1 MTPPPVRDSQKIHQI
16 LRGTLYPV
24 QASFNVISR
33 YKPVPNLVGVSVV
46 VPADLV
52 ALLALADDLA
62 AILALAFVAIYFP
75 TVTRLFDTLN

>member
-1 MTPPPVRDSQKIHQI
+1 M
-16 LRGTLYPV
+16 
-24 QASFNVISR
+24 
-33 YKPVPNLVGVSVV
+33 GVSVV
-46 VPADLV
+46 VPAGLA